1 MIVPKWE
8 IILMS
13 LELINIYFANR
24 NYGPSPRWIPNYI
37 QIETQWMV
45 FYEGQSPRLFLFVLI
60 PEV

>member
-1 MIVPKWE
+1 
-8 IILMS
+8 MS